1 MSKRRPSL
9 ARKKTIK
16 ARARKTNKRNRRC
29 VVQTNET
36 ERNGAREDQL
46 KLASLSSGVEVA
58 LLVSASIDW
67 GKSVLISSRAA
78 SPSSVRSFV
87 RRAAREPTG
96 RNGTATDARGGRG
109 ANLTACRGGVR
120 RTSSTS
126 STSTFGRSVGRRET
140 ARRFPAALRRSERLR
155 TRREKRANGARELH
169 VALGLPRRTRR
180 GTGRARTR
188 GGRETPSAQAIVR
201 WNKFSSAPE
210 GSKRAGL
217 IAVLSSSQTAG
228 RGGEARIRA
237 TRAWRRRNE
246 RMRSGRERARG
257 RLLLG
262 YARSENRNNVAIS
275 RKTNEA
281 FSKTGAA
288 IGVVTPREK
297 KKKPARASQTD
308 GRRRDSFG
316 RDRFVRFHGGGSAS
330 APHDRAGVADRR
342 RARRRGRVAIIAAR
356 ASRTIRY
363 DRDAATKPV
372 ESASRGRGL
381 RPPPIHRTFSVSR
394 RARGR
399 CALRASQPL
408 LSN

>member
-16 ARARKTNKRNRRC
+16 ARARKTNKRNRRG

-140 ARRFPAALRRSERLR
+140 ERRFPAALRRSERLPADAER
-155 TRREKRANGARELH
+155 KKSER
-169 VALGLPRRTRR
+169 
-180 GTGRARTR
+180 
-188 GGRETPSAQAIVR
+188 SA
-201 WNKFSSAPE
+201 
-210 GSKRAGL
+210 
-217 IAVLSSSQTAG
+217 
-228 RGGEARIRA
+228 
-237 TRAWRRRNE
+237 
-246 RMRSGRERARG
+246 
-257 RLLLG
+257 
-262 YARSENRNNVAIS
+262 
-275 RKTNEA
+275 
-281 FSKTGAA
+281 
-288 IGVVTPREK
+288 
-297 KKKPARASQTD
+297 
-308 GRRRDSFG
+308 
-316 RDRFVRFHGGGSAS
+316 
-330 APHDRAGVADRR
+330 
-342 RARRRGRVAIIAAR
+342 
-356 ASRTIRY
+356 
-363 DRDAATKPV
+363 
-372 ESASRGRGL
+372 
-381 RPPPIHRTFSVSR
+381 
-394 RARGR
+394 
-399 CALRASQPL
+399 
-408 LSN
+408 

>member
-16 ARARKTNKRNRRC
+16 ARARKTNKRNRRG

-58 LLVSASIDW
+58 LVVSASIDW

-96 RNGTATDARGGRG
+96 RNGTATDARGGAR
-109 ANLTACRGGVR
+109 CEPHGVPR
-120 RTSSTS
+120 RRAPHVVESRRR
-126 STSTFGRSVGRRET
+126 RSVGRSVV
-140 ARRFPAALRRSERLR
+140 ARRNDDSRLLFGGASACLR

-169 VALGLPRRTRR
+169 CVALGLPRRTRR

-228 RGGEARIRA
+228 RGGEQARRA
-237 TRAWRRRNE
+237 TTPAV
-246 RMRSGRERARG
+246 RENGIGART
-257 RLLLG
+257 R
-262 YARSENRNNVAIS
+262 
-275 RKTNEA
+275 
-281 FSKTGAA
+281 
-288 IGVVTPREK
+288 
-297 KKKPARASQTD
+297 ARASSS
-308 GRRRDSFG
+308 R
-316 RDRFVRFHGGGSAS
+316 VRAVGEQ
-330 APHDRAGVADRR
+330 
-342 RARRRGRVAIIAAR
+342 
-356 ASRTIRY
+356 
-363 DRDAATKPV
+363 K
-372 ESASRGRGL
+372 
-381 RPPPIHRTFSVSR
+381 
-394 RARGR
+394 
-399 CALRASQPL
+399 
-408 LSN
+408 

>member
-169 VALGLPRRTRR
+169 CVALGLPRRTRR

-246 RMRSGRERARG
+246 RMGSGRERARG

-316 RDRFVRFHGGGSAS
+316 RDRFVRFHGGGSVS
-330 APHDRAGVADRR
+330 AHLTFGRGSRIGDARGVAVASRSSRRVHRGRSDTIETRR
-342 RARRRGRVAIIAAR
+342 RNPSSPRRAEGDCGRRRFIELTRFLGER
-356 ASRTIRY
+356 AVG
-363 DRDAATKPV
+363 AP
-372 ESASRGRGL
+372 
-381 RPPPIHRTFSVSR
+381 
-394 RARGR
+394 
-399 CALRASQPL
+399 
-408 LSN
+408 

>member
-1 MSKRRPSL
+1 MSSCPNAEPSR

-16 ARARKTNKRNRRC
+16 ARARKTNKRNRRG

-140 ARRFPAALRRSERLR
+140 ARRFPAALRRSERRLR

-169 VALGLPRRTRR
+169 RGVRFAATDATRD
-180 GTGRARTR
+180 GTSEDAR
-188 GGRETPSAQAIVR
+188 
-201 WNKFSSAPE
+201 
-210 GSKRAGL
+210 RAGDAVCSGDCEMEQVLFSARGLEASWVNSGSFL
-217 IAVLSSSQTAG
+217 IAD
-228 RGGEARIRA
+228 GG
-237 TRAWRRRNE
+237 
-246 RMRSGRERARG
+246 
-257 RLLLG
+257 
-262 YARSENRNNVAIS
+262 
-275 RKTNEA
+275 
-281 FSKTGAA
+281 
-288 IGVVTPREK
+288 
-297 KKKPARASQTD
+297 
-308 GRRRDSFG
+308 
-316 RDRFVRFHGGGSAS
+316 
-330 APHDRAGVADRR
+330 
-342 RARRRGRVAIIAAR
+342 
-356 ASRTIRY
+356 
-363 DRDAATKPV
+363 
-372 ESASRGRGL
+372 SRGRGENKSDEGMAPAE
-381 RPPPIHRTFSVSR
+381 RENGIGART
-394 RARGR
+394 RARASSSR
-399 CALRASQPL
+399 VRAVGEQK
-408 LSN
+408 

>member
-1 MSKRRPSL
+1 MSSFPRERRH
-9 ARKKTIK
+9 I
-16 ARARKTNKRNRRC
+16 
-29 VVQTNET
+29 V
-36 ERNGAREDQL
+36 G
-46 KLASLSSGVEVA
+46 
-58 LLVSASIDW
+58 
-67 GKSVLISSRAA
+67 
-78 SPSSVRSFV
+78 SFV
-87 RRAAREPTG
+87 RSKSRARTG
-96 RNGTATDARGGRG
+96 RNRTATDARGGRG

-140 ARRFPAALRRSERLR
+140 ERRFPAALRRSERLR

-180 GTGRARTR
+180 GEGRARTR

-228 RGGEARIRA
+228 RGGEARRRA
-237 TRAWRRRNE
+237 TRAVGRRRCE
-246 RMRSGRERARG
+246 RMGSGRERARG

-297 KKKPARASQTD
+297 KKKPARARQTD

-316 RDRFVRFHGGGSAS
+316 RDRFVRFHGGGSVS
-330 APHDRAGVADRR
+330 AHLTFGRGSRIGDARGVAVASRSSRRVHRGRSDPIETRR
-342 RARRRGRVAIIAAR
+342 RNPSSPRRAEGDCGRRRFIELSRFLGER
-356 ASRTIRY
+356 AVG
-363 DRDAATKPV
+363 AP
-372 ESASRGRGL
+372 
-381 RPPPIHRTFSVSR
+381 
-394 RARGR
+394 
-399 CALRASQPL
+399 
-408 LSN
+408 

>member
-1 MSKRRPSL
+1 MSNRRASR

-169 VALGLPRRTRR
+169 CVALGLPRRTRR

-246 RMRSGRERARG
+246 RMGSGRERARG

-262 YARSENRNNVAIS
+262 R
-275 RKTNEA
+275 
-281 FSKTGAA
+281 
-288 IGVVTPREK
+288 
-297 KKKPARASQTD
+297 
-308 GRRRDSFG
+308 GRRTEIMLQSAEKPTRRLVRLG
-316 RDRFVRFHGGGSAS
+316 RQSVSS
-330 APHDRAGVADRR
+330 L
-342 RARRRGRVAIIAAR
+342 RARRRR
-356 ASRTIRY
+356 S
-363 DRDAATKPV
+363 P
-372 ESASRGRGL
+372 
-381 RPPPIHRTFSVSR
+381 
-394 RARGR
+394 RAR
-399 CALRASQPL
+399 LRRTDGGEIHSAAIDSFD
-408 LSN
+408 STAAAA

>member
-1 MSKRRPSL
+1 MSNRRASR

-246 RMRSGRERARG
+246 RMGSGRERARG

-262 YARSENRNNVAIS
+262 RGRRTEIMLQSAEKPTRRLVRLGRQSVSSLRARRRRSHC
-275 RKTNEA
+275 
-281 FSKTGAA
+281 
-288 IGVVTPREK
+288 
-297 KKKPARASQTD
+297 ARVSD
-308 GRRRDSFG
+308 GRTEARFIRPRSIRSIPRR
-316 RDRFVRFHGGGSAS
+316 RQRKC
-330 APHDRAGVADRR
+330 APHIRAGVADRR

-381 RPPPIHRTFSVSR
+381 RPPPIHRTNSVSR